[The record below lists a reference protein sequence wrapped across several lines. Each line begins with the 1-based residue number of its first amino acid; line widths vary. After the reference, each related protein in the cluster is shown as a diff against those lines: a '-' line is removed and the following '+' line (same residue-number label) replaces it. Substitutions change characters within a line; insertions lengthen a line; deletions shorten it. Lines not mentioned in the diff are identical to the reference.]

1 MAITRDWDGASYDRI
16 SGPMEKMGLEVLDR
30 LDLAGD
36 ETVLDAGC
44 GSGRITAALLERLPR
59 GRVIAVDDAPA
70 MIEAARA
77 RLGDAP
83 NLDLRAADLSMLDLG
98 GVRCDAIL
106 STATF
111 HWIPDHPGLFRRLR
125 ASLRDGGRMAAQ
137 CGGLGNIDTIHAAAA
152 AVAAGRPFAPHL
164 SGWHG
169 PWNFRHPDD
178 ARDDLLA
185 AGFREARCRLVPRAV
200 TPDDPR
206 EWFRTIVLGS
216 HLQQIPADLR
226 DPFVDAVL
234 DRMPRPV
241 IVDYVRLDIDAVA

>member
-1 MAITRDWDGASYDRI
+1 MAITRDWDGSSYDRI
-16 SGPMEKMGLEVLDR
+16 SGPMEQMGLQVLAR
-30 LDLAGD
+30 LDVRGD

-59 GRVIAVDDAPA
+59 GRVIAVDGAPA

-77 RLGDAP
+77 RLGNAP
-83 NLDLRAADLSMLDLG
+83 GLDLRLADLSTLDLA

-125 ASLRDGGRMAAQ
+125 AALRSGGRLAAQ
-137 CGGLGNIDTIHAAAA
+137 CGGLGNIDAVHAAADAAAA
-152 AVAAGRPFAPHL
+152 AQPFAPYL
-164 SGWHG
+164 ATWHG

-185 AGFREARCRLVPRAV
+185 AGFREARCRLTPRPV
-200 TPDDPR
+200 TPDDPQ

-216 HLQQIPADLR
+216 HVQQLPDHLR
-226 DPFVDAVL
+226 DPFVNAVL

-241 IVDYVRLDIDAVA
+241 VVDYVRLDIDAVA